1 MKKKYSFEDYNDNN
15 VLKVSWPLKLVLLYA
30 IKPYIPGLIPAVG
43 NMMGGIGKILMD
55 LVPTATKDFAYQYF
69 IPHLLWTCLPALV
82 LVIVALKRNLPK
94 APQAG
99 RFVRWS
105 WKNGRELLMSVF
117 ILEMAMILVY
127 LVAGLKQLD
136 GVFLMVLYLD
146 AMAIFFLVKSQRVRE
161 IFAEFPL
168 PDDQAWLLAGQENTI
183 LSYQMYLSSNA
194 VKNHAEEAYMKMD
207 ELAWEQATT
216 EDTAESYQRYVDA
229 NISAKR
235 HAFEARQRMA
245 ELVGERLQEE
255 G

>member
-43 NMMGGIGKILMD
+43 NVMGGVGKILMD

-69 IPHLLWTCLPALV
+69 IPHILWTCLPALV
-82 LVIVALKRNLPK
+82 LVIVAIKRSLLSAPK
-94 APQAG
+94 AG

-105 WKNGRELLMSVF
+105 WQNGRELLMLVF
-117 ILEMAMILVY
+117 ILEIGMIMVY
-127 LVAGLKQLD
+127 LVAGLKQPD
-136 GVFLMVLYLD
+136 GVFLTVLYLD
-146 AMAIFFLVKSQRVRE
+146 SMAIFFLVKSQRMRE

-168 PDDQAWLLAGQENTI
+168 PDDQAWLLACQEHTI
-183 LSYQMYLSSNA
+183 LSYQMYLGSNA
-194 VKNHAEEAYMKMD
+194 VKNHAEEAYLKMD

-216 EDTAESYQRYVDA
+216 ADTTESYQRYVDA
-229 NISAKR
+229 NIPSKR
-235 HAFEARQRMA
+235 HAFEARRRKA

-255 G
+255 

>member
-69 IPHLLWTCLPALV
+69 ISHLLWTCLPALV

-105 WKNGRELLMSVF
+105 WKNGRELLMFVF
-117 ILEMAMILVY
+117 ILEIAMILVY
-127 LVAGLKQLD
+127 LVAGLKKPD
-136 GVFLMVLYLD
+136 EVFLMVLYLD

-168 PDDQAWLLAGQENTI
+168 PDDQAWLLACQEHTI

-216 EDTAESYQRYVDA
+216 EDTAESYQRYVDM
-229 NISAKR
+229 NIVTKR